1 MERKYIKNEC
11 YKPIFQKDLSYFLF
25 INFFFL
31 QHLSA
36 QDQNAIQ
43 TNKSEIIKAQKE
55 WANRI
60 INVGEVYLKKGDY
73 VSTANKLIDDLY
85 AYNFQD
91 GSVLFKPTKA
101 SKVFLELPKILL
113 YLIL

>member
-11 YKPIFQKDLSYFLF
+11 YKPIFQKDTIIFFVYKP
-25 INFFFL
+25 FFL

-36 QDQNAIQ
+36 QDQKAIQ

-60 INVGEVYLKKGDY
+60 INVGEVYLKNPR
-73 VSTANKLIDDLY
+73 TADKKFIANLVVMKWIIYLY
-85 AYNFQD
+85 CHKHFVPSQ
-91 GSVLFKPTKA
+91 
-101 SKVFLELPKILL
+101 
-113 YLIL
+113 